1 MPSLKVASKSLS
13 LSQLFLLF
21 SAVILLCC
29 LLGIVTRQL
38 TFLASFWP
46 ANSVL
51 LGILIRFPQTRHPIS
66 FIGAIAGYLIA
77 DSMQDTPFLLNV
89 CLTSANLLYVITTL
103 SLYI

>member
-51 LGILIRFPQTRHPIS
+51 LGILIRFLKTRHPVS

-77 DSMQDTPFLLNV
+77 DSMQDTPFFAE
-89 CLTSANLLYVITTL
+89 CMFNLSQFTL
-103 SLYI
+103 CHHHIGILH